1 MLMDSA
7 WQMCNFLSYF
17 VFILD
22 HDLLPTKT
30 CFWVT
35 EIGTPVHEESP
46 LNEYTVF
53 PQIIAMGNFFFFS
66 HKKGAI
72 IRGKAIIRRGRLF
85 QILLT
90 GSHALNLLSYYPI
103 K

>member
-53 PQIIAMGNFFFFS
+53 PQIIAMGNFFFFFRTKRGQLFEGRQLFAGGDYFKFCS
-66 HKKGAI
+66 LEVTPLIFCLI
-72 IRGKAIIRRGRLF
+72 I
-85 QILLT
+85 
-90 GSHALNLLSYYPI
+90 P
-103 K
+103 